1 MSGAHDAHHG
11 HGGGHATGHGPAE
24 AAEGG
29 HEPAPLSKSERYE
42 LADLFPEEAPENQHF
57 VQVAGTVVLIVLL
70 ALALAYPFI
79 YT

>member
-1 MSGAHDAHHG
+1 MSGAHDAHHD
-11 HGGGHATGHGPAE
+11 HGGHGHGPAE